1 MKINNQEN
9 WVSIF
14 TILINFIDFHRYYRF
29 FLFRFNLSEKRNGQV
44 ISFVLDKRKEI
55 QRKFL
60 IVGTH
65 FIWLNCFLD
74 RVICIF

>member
-29 FLFRFNLSEKRNGQV
+29 FLFRFDFSEKRNGQD
-44 ISFVLDKRKEI
+44 ITFVRDI
-55 QRKFL
+55 
-60 IVGTH
+60 
-65 FIWLNCFLD
+65 
-74 RVICIF
+74 

>member
-14 TILINFIDFHRYYRF
+14 TILINFIDFHF
-29 FLFRFNLSEKRNGQV
+29 LLFRFNLSEKRNGQV

-65 FIWLNCFLD
+65 FHLIKLLSRPRHLYFLTQ
-74 RVICIF
+74 